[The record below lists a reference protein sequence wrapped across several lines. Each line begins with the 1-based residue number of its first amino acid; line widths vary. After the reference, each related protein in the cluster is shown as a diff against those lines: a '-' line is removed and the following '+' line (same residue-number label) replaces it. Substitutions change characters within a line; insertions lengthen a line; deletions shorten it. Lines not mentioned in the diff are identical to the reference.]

1 MTISLGPSASTGT
14 LEANQVKSDSLSV
27 NGVDIDALIAQ
38 KIYAAFNVTPEIGL
52 PATTACTTTRLE
64 KGIYQVV
71 FDDSWPAQFPNTDY
85 SVLLTERIVGLGD
98 IPAPSK
104 RGLFWSAKTNTSFKV
119 FCVEEED
126 SVDGDANTA
135 VDPGRC
141 DFACIRGAVVFAEG
155 SFNFYGSL

>member
-27 NGVDIDALIAQ
+27 NGVDIDVLIAQ

-64 KGIYQVV
+64 KGVYQIV
-71 FDDSWPAQFPNTDY
+71 FADSWPAQFSDTDY
-85 SVLLTERIVGLGD
+85 SILLTERSVNLGT

-104 RGLFWSAKTNTSFKV
+104 RGVYWSAKTNTGFKV
-119 FCVEEED
+119 YSVEEED
-126 SVDGDANTA
+126 SFDGEANTA
-135 VDPGRC
+135 IDPGRC
-141 DFACIRGAVVFAEG
+141 DFVCIRRAVVFAEG